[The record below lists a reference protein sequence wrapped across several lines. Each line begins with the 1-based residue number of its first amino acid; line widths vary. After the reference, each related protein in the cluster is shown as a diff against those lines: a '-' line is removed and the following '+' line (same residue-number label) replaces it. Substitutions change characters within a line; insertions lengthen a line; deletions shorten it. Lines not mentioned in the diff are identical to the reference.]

1 MTTSTHDKV
10 MARVLDQAR
19 QEFPAVKFGRGDLGT
34 WTAVVGSGVLTAT
47 SVSRLLAQLR
57 LKEELAADHPGWS
70 IWISDGGRWYA
81 TRRAELTKPEID
93 AGCART
99 VEAEGPGGLAEGL
112 EDQTRRSEGTA

>member
-19 QEFPAVKFGRGDLGT
+19 REFPNVRFSLNGAT
-34 WTAVVGSGVLTAT
+34 WTAAVGSGALTAT

-81 TRRAELTKPEID
+81 TRRTELTKREAD

-99 VEAEGPGGLAEGL
+99 VEAASPADLVEGLAE
-112 EDQTRRSEGTA
+112 QARRAEEAS